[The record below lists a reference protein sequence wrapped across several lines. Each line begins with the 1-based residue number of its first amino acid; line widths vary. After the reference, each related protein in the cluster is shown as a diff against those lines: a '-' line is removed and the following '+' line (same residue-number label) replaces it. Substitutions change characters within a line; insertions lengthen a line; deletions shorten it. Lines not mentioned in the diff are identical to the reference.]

1 MTIATQMMPQAITEV
16 KKNIWEVLEKKEKKR
31 KKSFKK

>member
-16 KKNIWEVLEKKEKKR
+16 KKKYMGSARKKR
-31 KKSFKK
+31 KKKKKKF